1 MSELGG
7 LASGCR
13 GDGINQMPNLLY
25 GGCELLLQR
34 LVSRRRAENCVIS
47 HGRKTTD
54 PIKSSLSDK
63 IEPSGYA
70 GTHFHGDIISAGQ
83 GLSNRGEGS
92 LLNVSDALIDV
103 IDGVITLSL
112 SRCFVPIIRNMSKKK
127 KSYSTRRFTP
137 LWRAIVVCLEN
148 TICIFDEMQYKGS
161 NSGKQ
166 MSLFTI

>member
-1 MSELGG
+1 
-7 LASGCR
+7 
-13 GDGINQMPNLLY
+13 MPDLLY

-34 LVSRRRAENCVIS
+34 LASRRRAENCVIS

-54 PIKSSLSDK
+54 PIKSSLLDK
-63 IEPSGYA
+63 MEPSGYA

-103 IDGVITLSL
+103 IDGVIALSL
-112 SRCFVPIIRNMSKKK
+112 SRCFVPIIRNTSKNNHTAHNG
-127 KSYSTRRFTP
+127 SV

-166 MSLFTI
+166 RSPFTI

>member
-13 GDGINQMPNLLY
+13 GNRINQMPNLLH
-25 GGCELLLQR
+25 GGCELLLER
-34 LVSRRRAENCVIS
+34 LVSWRRAENCVIS

-54 PIKSSLSDK
+54 PIKSSPSDE

-70 GTHFHGDIISAGQ
+70 RTHFHGDIISAGQ
-83 GLSNRGEGS
+83 GLSDRGQGS

-112 SRCFVPIIRNMSKKK
+112 ARRFVPIIRNMDK
-127 KSYSTRRFTP
+127 
-137 LWRAIVVCLEN
+137 
-148 TICIFDEMQYKGS
+148 
-161 NSGKQ
+161 
-166 MSLFTI
+166 